1 MSEPLRELAV
11 IGENEET
18 FALRI
23 QPANVEKAR
32 KFRREQIE
40 NGIARVRI
48 AFGRNKAGRFVQD
61 NRQWKIGMNE
71 FAIHFHMIAR
81 GRLRAEI
88 SARFSVDGD
97 ATGCNQ
103 LIAMSARTDTGGGE
117 KAIQTHTTR

>member
-23 QPANVEKAR
+23 QPANVKKAR

-40 NGIARVRI
+40 DCVARVRI
-48 AFGRNKAGRFVQD
+48 AFGRHKTCWLVQD
-61 NRQWKIGMNE
+61 NRQWKIDMNHL
-71 FAIHFHMIAR
+71 AIPFNVTAR

-88 SARFSVDGD
+88 RARFSVDGD
-97 ATGCNQ
+97 ATGCY
-103 LIAMSARTDTGGGE
+103 
-117 KAIQTHTTR
+117 